1 MESSLKNVI
10 LGIVLAGSLA
20 FPAASS
26 PALAA
31 GLSDQEET
39 DGSTALRLYKEGRYE
54 DAAKIF
60 VALSV
65 AHPDMLVFIR
75 NTGACY
81 YYLHRVE
88 PALSS
93 LREYLMR
100 NKDISPD
107 ERAEV
112 QGWITELEQIRRTT
126 AGAAVIVASPAPA
139 PVPAG
144 QSAATARDGTALAS
158 PPQPRQ
164 TASLSDSRPS
174 DHQDQQLNLRSNQPI
189 RTIEPRPSDY
199 QDATSGRQSSQSRD
213 NLTREPSTGSPSHKE
228 PSDRSVAPW
237 IIGGL
242 GVAVVATGGVFTYV
256 SQSRFSETA
265 DTYNAKKESSGKT
278 YAYLAAAFYGLG
290 AAGLVT
296 SAILFLTSRDRAPS
310 QSAALAPILAPNTVG
325 ATIHYGY

>member
-1 MESSLKNVI
+1 MEGSLRIVF
-10 LGIVLAGSLA
+10 LGIA
-20 FPAASS
+20 FVGPMLGFPIASS

-31 GLSDQEET
+31 DLSDQEEANGT
-39 DGSTALRLYKEGRYE
+39 TALRLYKEGRYE
-54 DAAKIF
+54 EAAKIF

-81 YYLHRVE
+81 YYLHRTE

-100 NKDISPD
+100 NKNISPD

-112 QGWITELEQIRRTT
+112 QGWITELEQIRQTT
-126 AGAAVIVASPAPA
+126 AGAAAIVASPAPA

-164 TASLSDSRPS
+164 TASLPDSRPS
-174 DHQDQQLNLRSNQPI
+174 DHQDQQPNLRSNQPI
-189 RTIEPRPSDY
+189 RTIEPRPS
-199 QDATSGRQSSQSRD
+199 AERQSSQSRD
-213 NLTREPSTGSPSHKE
+213 YLTREPSTGSPSHNE

-242 GVAVVATGGVFTYV
+242 GVAVVATGGVFTYL
-256 SQSRFSETA
+256 SQSRFSEAA
-265 DTYNAKKESSGKT
+265 DTYNAKAESSGKT

-310 QSAALAPILAPNTVG
+310 KSVALAPILAPNAVG